1 MNFNTPPWL
10 KKAGKWI
17 GYPFFFLFWFVLF
30 AYWTFPYERVRDV
43 IVQEVENPRGP
54 GDRRDP
60 SGYQLEIVDLSPSW
74 FTGVE
79 ATGVRVI
86 KLPEEEEDRPM
97 DVTFESLQARIG
109 LLALLTG
116 STSVSYE
123 ARVAGGVIEGEYE
136 GEETSDHIV
145 AHLEGIETRR
155 VGLLRY
161 FLPLPL
167 AGRVSGDVDVTLAD
181 EPADTNG
188 DVELRI
194 ENARL
199 GDANSKLKI
208 SGMRD
213 GVSIDPITAG
223 LIVAQADV
231 TEGVATITRLQ
242 GRGEDLELDGDGE
255 VRLRRPMRSSQLNIN
270 FRAKFTD
277 AYKER
282 SERIRTLLELL
293 QFNPRSAAALT
304 PDGAL
309 QYRIGGALGGRITT
323 AAAGRAPAPGQGR
336 PATNMSTMR

>member
-1 MNFNTPPWL
+1 MKVQLPPWAM
-10 KKAGKWI
+10 KVGKWV
-17 GYPFFFLFWFVLF
+17 GYPVFFLFWFVMF
-30 AYWTFPYERVRDV
+30 AYWTFPYERVRDY
-43 IVQEVENPRGP
+43 IVQEVEAPLGP

-74 FTGVE
+74 FTGVD

-86 KLPEEEEDRPM
+86 KLPENDEERPM
-97 DVTFESLQARIG
+97 DVTFESLSARIG
-109 LLALLTG
+109 LFALLTG
-116 STSVSYE
+116 STSISYE

-136 GEETSDHIV
+136 GDETSDHIV
-145 AHLEGIETRR
+145 AHIESVETRR
-155 VGLLRY
+155 VGLLRSY
-161 FLPLPL
+161 LPLPL
-167 AGRVSGDVDVTLAD
+167 AGRIAGDVDVTLAD

-188 DVELRI
+188 EIDIRI
-194 ENARL
+194 EGARL

-208 SGMRD
+208 SGMGD
-213 GVSIDPITAG
+213 GLSIDPINAG
-223 LIVAQADV
+223 NIAARATV

-255 VRLRRPMRSSQLNIN
+255 VTLRRPMRSSQIEIN

-282 SERIRTLLELL
+282 SERIRVLLELL
-293 QFNPRSAAALT
+293 QLTRSAAALT

-323 AAAGRAPAPGQGR
+323 TAAGRAPAPGQGR
-336 PATNMSTMR
+336 PATNR